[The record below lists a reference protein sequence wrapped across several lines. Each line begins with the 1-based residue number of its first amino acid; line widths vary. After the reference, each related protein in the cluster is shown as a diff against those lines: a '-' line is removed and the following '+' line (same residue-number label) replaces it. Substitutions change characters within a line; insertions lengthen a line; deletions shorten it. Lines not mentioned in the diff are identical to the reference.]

1 MNKKVVVISTSLR
14 GNSNS
19 EQLARSFAK
28 GAQDAGNSVEFI
40 SLKGKNIGF
49 CIGCLACQ
57 SKGECVIKDDAPA
70 IEQAVLNADVVAFST
85 PIYYYEMSGQMKTL
99 LDRMNSL
106 YPKDYRFRDVYLL
119 SVAAEDA
126 EFVPK
131 RAESGLQG
139 WIDCF
144 EKAQLKG
151 TLFVGG
157 MNEPN
162 DISGNKKLNNAYEM
176 GERV

>member
-1 MNKKVVVISTSLR
+1 MSKKVVVISTSLR

-28 GAQDAGNSVEFI
+28 GAEDAGNSVEFI
-40 SLKGKNIGF
+40 SLKGKKIGF

-57 SKGECVIKDDAPA
+57 SKGECVIKDDALA

-106 YPKDYRFRDVYLL
+106 YPKDYRFRDVYML
-119 SVAAEDA
+119 SVAAED
-126 EFVPK
+126 EDYTPK

-144 EKAQLKG
+144 EKAKLKG

-157 MNEPN
+157 MNDPN
-162 DISGNKKLNNAYEM
+162 DINGNEKLNKAYEM